1 MSNIWNEIKY
11 RIFKSGNPVMLYI
24 GINAAVF
31 LVTGIL
37 SVLEFFS
44 GFNGA
49 VSAFAQQYFA
59 FPADPHMWLTRGYT
73 LITYAFFHQDFFHL
87 LFNLLWLY
95 WMGQLFLDF
104 LKTRQFHFV
113 YWGGAF
119 AGALF
124 FALIYNIA
132 PVFRDVVSGAVLI
145 GASAAVMAV
154 FTAIATLLPDYSIRL
169 MLFGTVKLK
178 YLLLAYILLDIIS
191 TSSSGMNVGGSLAH
205 LGGVLWGF
213 IYIKLLQKG
222 NDLSNLLKRKPKL
235 RVVKSDTTNR
245 STHQHQTK
253 KADQQE
259 IDAILDKISKSGYSN
274 LTAKEK
280 QTLFDASKN

>member
-1 MSNIWNEIKY
+1 
-11 RIFKSGNPVMLYI
+11 MLYI
-24 GINAAVF
+24 GINAAIF

-37 SVLEFFS
+37 SVLGFFS

-49 VSAFAQQYFA
+49 VGAFVQQYFA
-59 FPADPHMWLTRGYT
+59 FPADPHLWLSKFYT
-73 LITYAFFHQDFFHL
+73 LATYAFFHQDFFHL

-104 LKTRQFHFV
+104 LKARQFHFV

-132 PVFRDVVSGAVLI
+132 PVFRDAVPGAVLI

-213 IYIKLLQKG
+213 TYIKLLQKG
-222 NDLSNLLKRKPKL
+222 NDLSNLFKRKPKL
-235 RVVKSDTTNR
+235 RVIKNEKTSRT
-245 STHQHQTK
+245 QQQQAK
-253 KADQQE
+253 KANQQE

-280 QTLFDASKN
+280 QTLFDASKE

>member
-1 MSNIWNEIKY
+1 
-11 RIFKSGNPVMLYI
+11 MLYI

-31 LVTGIL
+31 LITGIL
-37 SVLEFFS
+37 SVLGFFS
-44 GFNGA
+44 GINGM
-49 VSAFAQQYFA
+49 VSIFVREYFA
-59 FPADPHMWLTRGYT
+59 FPADPHLWLIKCYT
-73 LITYAFFHQDFFHL
+73 LVTYAFFHQDFFHL

-119 AGALF
+119 GGAIF

-132 PVFRDVVSGAVLI
+132 PAFRDAVAGATLI

-191 TSSSGMNVGGSLAH
+191 TSSSGINVGGSLAH

-213 IYIKLLQKG
+213 TYIKLLQKG
-222 NDLSNLLKRKPKL
+222 NDLSNLFKRKPKL
-235 RVVKSDTTNR
+235 RVIKSDTINK
-245 STHQHQTK
+245 SSQQHGAK
-253 KADQQE
+253 KADQKE

-280 QTLFDASKN
+280 QTLFDASKD